1 VYFYSRACSHFQLGF
16 FLFFHAVFAMILQR
30 KNYVLQLT
38 KEIMALIG
46 GERGESKDVKGD
58 VIPKKLK

>member
-1 VYFYSRACSHFQLGF
+1 
-16 FLFFHAVFAMILQR
+16 MILQR